1 MKSLILFFVGSLFV
15 FQAFSQGF
23 KVDKAHVEIFIN
35 EDGYFDVVENYDI
48 TFTELKHGIYR
59 DIETKYD
66 LLTEEN
72 KQEKRTIKI
81 SEIDVPGHKFDAL
94 VGIKQKL
101 NNKIQIKIG
110 DKDVTVIGPQQY
122 QIKYRVHNAFLFE
135 KEQIRFY
142 WNIKPAN
149 WNAVFNQIDFT
160 IHLPGNVPASA
171 ETFFVYS
178 GHTGNT
184 TPSSEFDV
192 SMDGGTYHAKSHQ
205 NFRSYIGQSVTVLVN
220 LPLNSVTEIKP
231 LWPFWSDYGWTL
243 ILGAIIVAFYS
254 IWKKYG
260 KDDKVVAAITYFPP
274 QGIDPA
280 LAGFIIDDSGD
291 TKDLIS
297 LIPYW
302 GSRGFLKMEE
312 IPKSGWFGASDTRL
326 IKHAELP
333 HNAPK
338 YERMLFDGLFASGSN
353 VLISSLKNKFYKTMA
368 KAKTALNE
376 QAQEYYDPR
385 AKRIQTITILS
396 LVVLSIALV
405 FVFLAVWDIVAAVVV
420 VPVAIFLLIMS
431 GYLIKKNSK
440 GNRLLSELKGFKK
453 FIKVAE
459 ENKLKML
466 LQESPSYFETT
477 MSYALAFGMF
487 DKWASKFEGLNLQ
500 PPSWYSS
507 PTGVFTMRSF
517 SNSFASSM
525 ASANATMV
533 SSPSSSSSG
542 GGSSSGGFG
551 GGGGGSW

>member
-1 MKSLILFFVGSLFV
+1 
-15 FQAFSQGF
+15 
-23 KVDKAHVEIFIN
+23 
-35 EDGYFDVVENYDI
+35 
-48 TFTELKHGIYR
+48 
-59 DIETKYD
+59 
-66 LLTEEN
+66 
-72 KQEKRTIKI
+72 
-81 SEIDVPGHKFDAL
+81 
-94 VGIKQKL
+94 
-101 NNKIQIKIG
+101 
-110 DKDVTVIGPQQY
+110 
-122 QIKYRVHNAFLFE
+122 
-135 KEQIRFY
+135 
-142 WNIKPAN
+142 
-149 WNAVFNQIDFT
+149 
-160 IHLPGNVPASA
+160 
-171 ETFFVYS
+171 
-178 GHTGNT
+178 
-184 TPSSEFDV
+184 
-192 SMDGGTYHAKSHQ
+192 
-205 NFRSYIGQSVTVLVN
+205 
-220 LPLNSVTEIKP
+220 
-231 LWPFWSDYGWTL
+231 
-243 ILGAIIVAFYS
+243 
-254 IWKKYG
+254 
-260 KDDKVVAAITYFPP
+260 
-274 QGIDPA
+274 
-280 LAGFIIDDSGD
+280 
-291 TKDLIS
+291 
-297 LIPYW
+297 
-302 GSRGFLKMEE
+302 
-312 IPKSGWFGASDTRL
+312 
-326 IKHAELP
+326 
-333 HNAPK
+333 
-338 YERMLFDGLFASGSN
+338 
-353 VLISSLKNKFYKTMA
+353 MA